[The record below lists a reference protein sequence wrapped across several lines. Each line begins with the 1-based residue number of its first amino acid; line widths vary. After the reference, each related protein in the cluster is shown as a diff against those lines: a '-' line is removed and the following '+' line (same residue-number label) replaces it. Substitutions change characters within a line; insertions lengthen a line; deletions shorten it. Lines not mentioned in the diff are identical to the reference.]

1 MLAGRGTAMKIWAT
15 LSTAVT
21 AAVAAV
27 LSLFFF
33 SAPVGAAPKHSV
45 SLVFAGDSVLD
56 DAAGNLI
63 AQGGDPYAHF
73 AATFANAD
81 IRITNLECVIAT
93 TGGASDKMYTFRAHP
108 RVIPVLQRHFDAL
121 ALANNHSGDY
131 GPEAFAQML
140 TLLDQAGLP
149 QVGGGMNLTQ
159 AHAPLIFKRQGLRIA
174 VLSYN
179 EFHPRSFEAGPHL
192 PGVAWSEDEQVVADI
207 VAARRVHRADV
218 VIPIMHWGWEN
229 EPRANARQRQ
239 LARRMIDSGAD
250 AVIGGHPHVTQDI
263 DLYRGK
269 PIVYSVGN
277 FVMKET
283 DNDNQRKA
291 WVLKLN
297 IDRRG
302 VQGLDTEG
310 VQIDGD
316 GIPSPAWQMVTP
328 CWRRGDARI
337 SNVDGCTRTV
347 SAKPA
352 APVRLR

>member
-1 MLAGRGTAMKIWAT
+1 MRSWAA
-15 LSTAVT
+15 SSAAAAAA
-21 AAVAAV
+21 AAVVSAAAV
-27 LSLFFF
+27 LSLWWI
-33 SAPVGAAPKHSV
+33 SPPVWAATQQSV
-45 SLVFAGDSVLD
+45 RLVFAGDSVLD

-73 AATFANAD
+73 SATFANAD

-149 QVGGGMNLTQ
+149 QVGGGLNLKQ
-159 AHAPLIFKRQGLRIA
+159 AHAPLIFQRQGLRIA

-179 EFHPRSFEAGPHL
+179 EFHPRSFEAGANL

-239 LARRMIDSGAD
+239 LARRMIDAGAD

-291 WVLKLN
+291 WLLQFD
-297 IDRRG
+297 IDRQG
-302 VQGLDTEG
+302 VKRLDTQG
-310 VQIDGD
+310 VQIDAD
-316 GIPSPAWQMVTP
+316 GIPGPAPQMQTP

-337 SNVDGCTRTV
+337 RNAGACAPQV